1 MHSIQSKL
9 GSGLLLSLIIA
20 FSLLWLVVSLNIQ
33 YLAEQYIASRLKHD
47 ADSLLS
53 SLRINNSNPRD
64 IKLKLN
70 AARIGQ
76 IYTQPFSGH
85 YYVINTNEES
95 LSSRS
100 LWDKKLV
107 PSGVSSGET
116 AQSLQ
121 DGPENQSLLV
131 LSAGYQKQNLAITI
145 TVAEDLNPI
154 KENIQQFHYW
164 FAALAFFMLVTLII
178 FQSIILRWS
187 LNPLNKTHQEL
198 KSLERGQLKKLSTDV
213 PGELSPFINEVNR
226 LLEIMEQRFNRSRNA
241 LSDLAHAIKKPLT
254 VIQQLSHKAALPEE
268 TKTTLLEQVKEIY
281 QLTDRILK
289 RARLAGHSHTGA
301 RFSLS
306 DDLPMLIKTLDMMY
320 VNKTCQLN
328 NTLARDQSCPVDR
341 EDMLELLGNLL
352 DNAYKWSNKFIHL
365 NISANNHSLQFIIED
380 DGPGAA
386 PEKVTELSKRGIR
399 LDEKTQGH
407 GFGLAIANDIVNDYK
422 GTLEFSQSSDL
433 GGLKSEIKLPL

>member
-20 FSLLWLVVSLNIQ
+20 FSLLWFVVSLNAQ

-53 SLRINNSNPRD
+53 SIRINNSQPGN
-64 IKLKLN
+64 LKLELKS
-70 AARIGQ
+70 ARVGQ

-85 YYVINTNEES
+85 YYVISTTEQS

-100 LWDKKLV
+100 LWDKKLLPTRV
-107 PSGVSSGET
+107 DIGEIS
-116 AQSLQ
+116 QSQQ

-131 LSAGYQKQNLAITI
+131 LSAGYQKQNLAFTI

-154 KENIQQFHYW
+154 QENIQKFHIW
-164 FAALAFFMLVTLII
+164 FAALAFLMLVILVV

-187 LNPLNKTHQEL
+187 LSPLNKTHQEL
-198 KSLERGQLKKLSTDV
+198 KSLERGQLKKLSTNV
-213 PGELSPFINEVNR
+213 PAELSPFINEVNR

-254 VIQQLSHKAALPEE
+254 VIQQLSQKAALPQE
-268 TKTTLLEQVKEIY
+268 TKTTLLEQSEEIY

-289 RARLAGHSHTGA
+289 RARLAGDSHSGA
-301 RFSLS
+301 RFSFT

-320 VNKTCQLN
+320 ANKTCQIN
-328 NTLARDQSCPVDR
+328 NALAKSQSYPVDR

-352 DNAYKWSNKFIHL
+352 DNAYKWSDKVIQL
-365 NISANNHSLQFIIED
+365 SISANNDSLQIVIED

-386 PEKVTELSKRGIR
+386 PEKVTDLSKRGIR

-422 GTLEFSQSSDL
+422 GSIIFSQSAEL
-433 GGLKSEIKLPL
+433 GGLKSDIKLPI